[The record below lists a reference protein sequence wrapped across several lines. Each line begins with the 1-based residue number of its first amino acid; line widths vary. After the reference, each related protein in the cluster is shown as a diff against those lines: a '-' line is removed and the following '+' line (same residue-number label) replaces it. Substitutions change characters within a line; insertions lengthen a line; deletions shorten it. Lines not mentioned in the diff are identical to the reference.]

1 MRIFPASVHNIC
13 LPSVDFESP
22 HGLASC
28 AVSDRDLVAAL
39 RAGDRLAAGQVY
51 DVYGTRLYA
60 YCHELLADPK
70 LSADALRDT
79 FIVAANR
86 VKELS
91 EPEEF
96 GAWLYALARA
106 ECIRVG
112 VSDDAPADAA
122 GAARGDRLARLALDC
137 YSMMEPEERELL
149 DLAFRHRLVDGD
161 LALVVGAE
169 ESSVSARIAD
179 AQSDLETALL
189 VVLAA
194 RTGDPRCAEAAEFG
208 HRFDEID
215 GKGIPVWLQGAT
227 KHVEK
232 CSICGDAVRNRRPL
246 RLFEELPHSFMP
258 PGVRSRVLEALRD
271 PGGAAFAEQISE
283 RAGRFDEN
291 GFPVSNGRG
300 GASKLRKWI
309 LPGAGVAVAAAC
321 AVALVVFMTSGHPSN
336 TADAVTTSS
345 SAAVTTTPSASA
357 SASASASPTS
367 SASSSSSPSSSASSS
382 SAPATTVVQTTIST
396 YGGGQPPVNPP
407 TSSHYV
413 PPTSPK
419 SNPPTS
425 TKASPP
431 PTTPST
437 TATTPAPPP
446 STSTSSPASPS
457 SSS

>member
-1 MRIFPASVHNIC
+1 
-13 LPSVDFESP
+13 
-22 HGLASC
+22 
-28 AVSDRDLVAAL
+28 
-39 RAGDRLAAGQVY
+39 
-51 DVYGTRLYA
+51 
-60 YCHELLADPK
+60 LADPK

-86 VKELS
+86 VRELS

-149 DLAFRHRLVDGD
+149 DLAFRHRLVDAD

-169 ESSVSARIAD
+169 EASVSARIAD

-215 GKGIPVWLQGAT
+215 GKGIPVWLQSAT
-227 KHVEK
+227 KHVER

-271 PGGAAFAEQISE
+271 PGGTAFAEQISE

-291 GFPVSNGRG
+291 GFPVSNGKG
-300 GASKLRKWI
+300 GHSKLRRWV
-309 LPGAGVAVAAAC
+309 LPGGVAAVAAVC
-321 AVALVVFMTSGHPSN
+321 AVGLVVLMTGGHPSN
-336 TADAVTTSS
+336 TADSVTTNS
-345 SAAVTTTPSASA
+345 SASVTSAPTA
-357 SASASASPTS
+357 SGSSFAELTS
-367 SASSSSSPSSSASSS
+367 SASGSPASSAPSSSAPPTTAQTSSQS
-382 SAPATTVVQTTIST
+382 VVSTQGNCETVQTTV
-396 YGGGQPPVNPP
+396 PEP
-407 TSSHYV
+407 TTRVYTTTTV
-413 PPTSPK
+413 
-419 SNPPTS
+419 
-425 TKASPP
+425 
-431 PTTPST
+431 TPST
-437 TATTPAPPP
+437 SMSPTTIE
-446 STSTSSPASPS
+446 SSPTDVTTSVPVTVQVTVTVTKTQQTTYPSPTTTKVCN
-457 SSS
+457 

>member
-1 MRIFPASVHNIC
+1 
-13 LPSVDFESP
+13 
-22 HGLASC
+22 
-28 AVSDRDLVAAL
+28 
-39 RAGDRLAAGQVY
+39 
-51 DVYGTRLYA
+51 
-60 YCHELLADPK
+60 
-70 LSADALRDT
+70 
-79 FIVAANR
+79 
-86 VKELS
+86 
-91 EPEEF
+91 
-96 GAWLYALARA
+96 
-106 ECIRVG
+106 
-112 VSDDAPADAA
+112 
-122 GAARGDRLARLALDC
+122 
-137 YSMMEPEERELL
+137 MMEPEERELL

>member
-1 MRIFPASVHNIC
+1 M
-13 LPSVDFESP
+13 
-22 HGLASC
+22 
-28 AVSDRDLVAAL
+28 SDRDLVAAL

-86 VKELS
+86 VRELS

-149 DLAFRHRLVDGD
+149 DLAFRHRLVDAD

-169 ESSVSARIAD
+169 EASVTARIAD

-215 GKGIPVWLQGAT
+215 GKGIPVWLQSAT
-227 KHVEK
+227 KHVER

-283 RAGRFDEN
+283 RAGRFDDN
-291 GFPVSNGRG
+291 GFPVSNGKG
-300 GASKLRKWI
+300 GPSKLRKWI
-309 LPGAGVAVAAAC
+309 LPGAVVAAAAAC
-321 AVALVVFMTSGHPSN
+321 VGVFMLMTSGHPSN
-336 TADAVTTSS
+336 AADSV
-345 SAAVTTTPSASA
+345 TTPSSA
-357 SASASASPTS
+357 SVTTAPSASSSGFAELTS
-367 SASSSSSPSSSASSS
+367 SASGSPASSGPSS
-382 SAPATTVVQTTIST
+382 SAPATTQST
-396 YGGGQPPVNPP
+396 SPTYVGQQPGNPP
-407 TSSHYV
+407 ATSQNGP

-419 SNPPTS
+419 TTPPTS
-425 TKASPP
+425 PKTTP
-431 PTTPST
+431 PTTPIST
-437 TATTPAPPP
+437 SPTAT
-446 STSTSSPASPS
+446 TSSPAASTSGAPSAS